1 MHAKDPNKSHQ
12 SARGLLVCKKTE
24 MQPYMSDAEGHIQI

>member
-12 SARGLLVCKKTE
+12 SACKKTE
-24 MQPYMSDAEGHIQI
+24 MQPYMSDAEGHI